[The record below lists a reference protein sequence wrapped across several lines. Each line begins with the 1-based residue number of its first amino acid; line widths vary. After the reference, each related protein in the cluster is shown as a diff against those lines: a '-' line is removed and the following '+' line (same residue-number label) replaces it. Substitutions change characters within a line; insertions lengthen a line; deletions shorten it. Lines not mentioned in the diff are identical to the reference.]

1 MICEKKFSN
10 LLTMIESV
18 KLKIT
23 NQEYLDMVKKLKEI
37 YDVLE
42 GEMVCEECGEC
53 IDKVSDDDSD
63 DDNDY
68 L

>member
-1 MICEKKFSN
+1 MFCEKKFSN

-18 KLKIT
+18 KLKIS

-42 GEMVCEECGEC
+42 KEMVCEECGEC

>member
-1 MICEKKFSN
+1 
-10 LLTMIESV
+10 
-18 KLKIT
+18 
-23 NQEYLDMVKKLKEI
+23 MVKKLKEI

-42 GEMVCEECGEC
+42 KEMVCEECGEC